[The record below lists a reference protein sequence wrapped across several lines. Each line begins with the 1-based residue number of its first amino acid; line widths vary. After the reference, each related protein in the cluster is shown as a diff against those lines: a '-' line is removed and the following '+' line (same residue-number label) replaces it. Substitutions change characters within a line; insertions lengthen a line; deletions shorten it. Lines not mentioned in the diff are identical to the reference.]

1 MHSLTQN
8 TYLNN
13 ELTMNIEYFKAITSA
28 LVTYREELFKSVQDI
43 ADNCE
48 LTAEQVE
55 KIELGETNDLMM
67 FFEYIKGAEL
77 YIFFEPKGAD
87 RNEPHDFEDMW
98 NTYDKP
104 TTMKDELV
112 EKIKKV
118 REAKDI
124 KQGTLA
130 TMIGMSRQS
139 YNNFENGRYDTA
151 VTNFVKICNKLGISI
166 ELK

>member
-1 MHSLTQN
+1 M
-8 TYLNN
+8 
-13 ELTMNIEYFKAITSA
+13 
-28 LVTYREELFKSVQDI
+28 QDI

-48 LTAEQVE
+48 LTEEQVE
-55 KIELGETNDLMM
+55 LIELGETNDLMM

-112 EKIKKV
+112 EKVKKV
-118 REAKDI
+118 REAKGI
-124 KQGTLA
+124 NQGTLA

-139 YNNFENGRYDTA
+139 YNNFENCRYDTS

>member
-1 MHSLTQN
+1 
-8 TYLNN
+8 
-13 ELTMNIEYFKAITSA
+13 MNSEYFKVITSA
-28 LVTYREELFKSVQDI
+28 LATDREELGKSVQDI

-48 LTAEQVE
+48 LTEEQVE
-55 KIELGETNDLMM
+55 LIELGETNDLMK

-112 EKIKKV
+112 EKVKKV
-118 REAKDI
+118 REAKGI
-124 KQGTLA
+124 NQGTLA

-139 YNNFENGRYDTA
+139 YNNFENCRYDTS

>member
-1 MHSLTQN
+1 
-8 TYLNN
+8 
-13 ELTMNIEYFKAITSA
+13 
-28 LVTYREELFKSVQDI
+28 
-43 ADNCE
+43 
-48 LTAEQVE
+48 
-55 KIELGETNDLMM
+55 MM

-87 RNEPHDFEDMW
+87 REEPHDFEDMW

-112 EKIKKV
+112 ERIKKV
-118 REAKDI
+118 RESKGI
-124 KQGTLA
+124 NQGTLA
-130 TMIGMSRQS
+130 SMIGMSRQS
-139 YNNFENGRYDTA
+139 YNNFENCRYDTS

>member
-1 MHSLTQN
+1 
-8 TYLNN
+8 
-13 ELTMNIEYFKAITSA
+13 MNIEYFKAITSA
-28 LVTYREELFKSVQDI
+28 LAAYREEFGKSVQDI

-55 KIELGETNDLMM
+55 LIELGETNDLMM

-118 REAKDI
+118 RESKGI
-124 KQGTLA
+124 NQGTLA
-130 TMIGMSRQS
+130 SMIGMSRQS
-139 YNNFENGRYDTA
+139 YNNFENGRYDTS

>member
-1 MHSLTQN
+1 
-8 TYLNN
+8 
-13 ELTMNIEYFKAITSA
+13 MNIEYFKAITSA
-28 LVTYREELFKSVQDI
+28 LATYREELGKSVQDI
-43 ADNCE
+43 ADKCE

-55 KIELGETNDLMM
+55 LIELGETNDLMM

-77 YIFFEPKGAD
+77 YIFFEPKGTD
-87 RNEPHDFEDMW
+87 RQEPHDFEDMW

-112 EKIKKV
+112 DKIKKV
-118 REAKDI
+118 REAKGI
-124 KQGTLA
+124 NQGTLA

-139 YNNFENGRYDTA
+139 YNNFENCRYDTS

>member
-1 MHSLTQN
+1 
-8 TYLNN
+8 
-13 ELTMNIEYFKAITSA
+13 MNIEYFKAITSA
-28 LVTYREELFKSVQDI
+28 LATYRERLGKSVQDI

-55 KIELGETNDLMM
+55 LIELGETNDLMM

-87 RNEPHDFEDMW
+87 RQEPHDFEDMW
-98 NTYDKP
+98 NIYDKP

-112 EKIKKV
+112 ERIKKV
-118 REAKDI
+118 REAKGI

-130 TMIGMSRQS
+130 SMIGMSRQS
-139 YNNFENGRYDTA
+139 YNNFENCRYDTS